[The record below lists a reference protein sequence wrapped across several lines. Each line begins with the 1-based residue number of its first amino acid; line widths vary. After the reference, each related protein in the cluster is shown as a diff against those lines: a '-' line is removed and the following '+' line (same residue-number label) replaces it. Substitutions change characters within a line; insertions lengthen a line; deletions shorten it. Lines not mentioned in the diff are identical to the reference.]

1 MAGENTKLRA
11 KLFDDYSDRLVAVGG
26 DKDTFV
32 CPICLKSFGRDALM
46 GENPMLTLGHVL
58 PEALGGSFCTL
69 SCAPCNN
76 DMGSDLEAF
85 LLERFRAED
94 ALNGIG
100 NLAGRL
106 EGDFGSVGVE
116 FQAAPPGEPW
126 TVLIIERQTN
136 PSVLKNLN
144 AALDAEVGGNAAH
157 VVARINPRF
166 RNKPNRVSAALYQSA
181 YLLMFAY
188 FGYEF
193 AFDPRF
199 TKLRQQILDPDAAIL
214 PGEFDM
220 PPDAWADALLPDAHG
235 IMLVKQ
241 PSSFIMPVFRLYPD
255 GGTPRLIGVPLPGLN
270 DTNWPPTGA
279 RGKVK
284 VLSFGSDARRMTVL
298 AFGFAMCGSRR
309 RVCHS

>member
-1 MAGENTKLRA
+1 MASEIWQDALRA
-11 KLFDDYSDRLVAVGG
+11 IS
-26 DKDTFV
+26 
-32 CPICLKSFGRDALM
+32 
-46 GENPMLTLGHVL
+46 
-58 PEALGGSFCTL
+58 
-69 SCAPCNN
+69 
-76 DMGSDLEAF
+76 
-85 LLERFRAED
+85 
-94 ALNGIG
+94 
-100 NLAGRL
+100 
-106 EGDFGSVGVE
+106 
-116 FQAAPPGEPW
+116 AAPPGEPW

-220 PPDAWADALLPDAHG
+220 PPDAWADALLPDVGQAAVVLYHA
-235 IMLVKQ
+235 
-241 PSSFIMPVFRLYPD
+241 RLS
-255 GGTPRLIGVPLPGLN
+255 TLP
-270 DTNWPPTGA
+270 
-279 RGKVK
+279 
-284 VLSFGSDARRMTVL
+284 
-298 AFGFAMCGSRR
+298 
-309 RVCHS
+309 